1 MLQDL
6 WKVRLMRMDVV
17 FLYQSLRWFCFIC
30 SSKKRGGHRPVHQ
43 RGKSERW
50 TQPRDTKRDGQRARE
65 RDEGEHWEEGKQ
77 RDRQRRPQH
86 GRQQQR
92 GENIWVSASFIHHA
106 ILNQSLSIVRNR
118 FKQFWIR
125 FLFSSSQ
132 RTSLR
137 KYLWF
142 YRSARIFVRM
152 YLPSCFTFSLL
163 TSESFDSFSSRQTKP
178 LNPSELFWDWNNN
191 RVTGDMPTNSCPYP
205 NLKKGYLAGKIYE

>member
-92 GENIWVSASFIHHA
+92 GENIWVSASFIHHT
-106 ILNQSLSIVRNR
+106 ILNQSLSIVRKR
-118 FKQFWIR
+118 FKLFWIR

-142 YRSARIFVRM
+142 YTSAGIFVRM

-163 TSESFDSFSSRQTKP
+163 TSESFDSFSSRRNQTAQS
-178 LNPSELFWDWNNN
+178 LWIIM
-191 RVTGDMPTNSCPYP
+191 R
-205 NLKKGYLAGKIYE
+205 LKQ